1 MTAPPIVL
9 HARPTRRQLVRLR
22 LRLFL
27 RNPVLL
33 LSSTGLLAGA
43 PVLRLFW
50 PGISDRPWPQAFN
63 FYFVLLPVVALVFLA
78 IWTFFGL
85 NHPATRAYLRD
96 GADYAFSE
104 DGLATSAAMGESK
117 ARWEIFDEAVEFP
130 ESFVIRIGYMQHFL
144 PKADFAAGDEERLR
158 SLLRERLGRR
168 ARMMRNW

>member
-1 MTAPPIVL
+1 MIAPPIVL

-33 LSSTGLLAGA
+33 ISSIGLLGGA
-43 PVLRLFW
+43 PVLRLIW
-50 PGISDRPWPQAFN
+50 PGINDRPWPQAFN

-104 DGLATSAAMGESK
+104 DGLTTSAAVGQSK
-117 ARWEIFDEAVEFP
+117 VKWEVFDEAVEFP

-144 PKADFAAGDEERLR
+144 PKADFAAGDVERLR
-158 SLLRERLGRR
+158 PLLREWLGRR
-168 ARMMRNW
+168 AKMMRN